1 MTMTKDPTCKD
12 RVRKH
17 YQGRIA
23 DLTKLWKLYNEGND
37 ESDEDLGTFNE
48 YGLCFDYVPKG
59 TFSDQ
64 KRGFWRYQLSTG
76 GPGDEFRFYADETL
90 SLTKIEYWFLD
101 WFDGAKVN
109 VTGKALEL
117 MTEIWEF
124 FKECGTIEKTMKG
137 ATE

>member
-1 MTMTKDPTCKD
+1 MTMTKEATCKE

-17 YQGRIA
+17 YQSRMA
-23 DLTKLWKLYNEGND
+23 DLTKLWELYNEGND

-59 TFSDQ
+59 TFGDQ
-64 KRGFWRYQLSTG
+64 KRGYWRYQLSWG
-76 GPGDEFRFYADETL
+76 GPSDEFRFYSDETL
-90 SLTKIEYWFLD
+90 SIDRIEYWFLD

-109 VTGKALEL
+109 VNGKSLEL
-117 MTEIWEF
+117 LTEIWDF
-124 FKECGTIEKTMKG
+124 FKECGSVEKTMKD